1 MAAKTPAQWKTLFEN
16 EPFHRENYYTGPLG
30 PDYTPGGTCLRLWAP
45 TAEAVTVT
53 LYHKGDGGAVLGT
66 EPLVRGAQGVW
77 SVWLPGEQHG
87 RYYTFAVT
95 VNGITRETGD
105 PYARAAGVNGV
116 RSMIV
121 DLARTAPSG
130 WERDVRPNISPAQR
144 AVWEVSVR
152 DFSQDAASGVRP
164 AWRGKYMAFTQQG
177 TTLHGDG
184 IHPTCLNYLKRLG
197 VKYVQLMPI
206 FDFGI
211 FSRREDNLGSLEPP
225 GDVSSAKKSSEL
237 DKSSEFVA
245 QTSLENGSEAFP
257 RTDGS
262 RILQKMHG
270 GSATTLAGSWFRYDR
285 AGGWVLRGLDVA
297 FSAGAVHA
305 IVGGNGCGKS
315 TMLSVLAKTAKLQ
328 RGRMVRGAASAALLV
343 LGGGAAVLFS
353 RRVTR
358 PLTALQTAS
367 EKIADGEYTQRTQV
381 KTDDEIGALS
391 RSFDAMAA
399 AVEEKISELS
409 RTTQSQQD
417 FIAAFTH
424 EVKTPMTAMLGY
436 ADLMRAR
443 PDDAE
448 TQREAAG
455 YIYHETQR
463 LENLSRS
470 LLALMGLDQAGA
482 LELVL
487 CQDAGLLLQT
497 VRSLPQGSTP
507 VPRVISAGC
516 VVRVDRSLWVDML
529 RNLTLNAQR
538 ACQGIEG
545 AAITLRCER
554 RDGQAVFT
562 VTDTGCGIPA
572 ADLPRV
578 TEAFYMVDKSRSRAA
593 GGSGIGLAL
602 CARIAGAHGAKLE
615 ITSTEHV
622 GTTVTIAVPEVL
634 PSEREAY
641 NDTQS

>member
-1 MAAKTPAQWKTLFEN
+1 MKFATKLSLGCIALLSCALGAAGLLLTGQSFSGSLASTRTALQAQQEKEKYALERIIFQATDSAQFEN
-16 EPFHRENYYTGPLG
+16 YILASAAQQYAEQTADAGSSMALWLDGAYALYSGLPAALPRTALKQALTDGENAWQLT
-30 PDYTPGGTCLRLWAP
+30 
-45 TAEAVTVT
+45 
-53 LYHKGDGGAVLGT
+53 
-66 EPLVRGAQGVW
+66 
-77 SVWLPGEQHG
+77 
-87 RYYTFAVT
+87 
-95 VNGITRETGD
+95 
-105 PYARAAGVNGV
+105 RAAGRWYLLLTQPLDLPGV
-116 RSMIV
+116 RADM
-121 DLARTAPSG
+121 LCA
-130 WERDVRPNISPAQR
+130 
-144 AVWEVSVR
+144 
-152 DFSQDAASGVRP
+152 
-164 AWRGKYMAFTQQG
+164 Y
-177 TTLHGDG
+177 
-184 IHPTCLNYLKRLG
+184 
-197 VKYVQLMPI
+197 
-206 FDFGI
+206 
-211 FSRREDNLGSLEPP
+211 
-225 GDVSSAKKSSEL
+225 DVSAVFATR
-237 DKSSEFVA
+237 DA
-245 QTSLENGSEAFP
+245 QL
-257 RTDGS
+257 
-262 RILQKMHG
+262 
-270 GSATTLAGSWFRYDR
+270 R
-285 AGGWVLRGLDVA
+285 AWL
-297 FSAGAVHA
+297 
-305 IVGGNGCGKS
+305 
-315 TMLSVLAKTAKLQ
+315 
-328 RGRMVRGAASAALLV
+328 AASAALLV

-399 AVEEKISELS
+399 AVEGKINELS
-409 RTTQSQQD
+409 KTTQSQQD

-443 PDDAE
+443 PDD
-448 TQREAAG
+448 T
-455 YIYHETQR
+455 ETQR

-482 LELVL
+482 LELVP

-529 RNLTLNAQR
+529 RNLILNAQR

-545 AAITLRCER
+545 AGITLRCER
-554 RDGQAVFT
+554 RAGQAVFT

-578 TEAFYMVDKSRSRAA
+578 TEAFYMVDKSRSRAE

-602 CARIAGAHGAKLE
+602 CARIANAHGAKLE

-634 PSEREAY
+634 PSEREAD

>member
-1 MAAKTPAQWKTLFEN
+1 
-16 EPFHRENYYTGPLG
+16 
-30 PDYTPGGTCLRLWAP
+30 
-45 TAEAVTVT
+45 
-53 LYHKGDGGAVLGT
+53 
-66 EPLVRGAQGVW
+66 
-77 SVWLPGEQHG
+77 
-87 RYYTFAVT
+87 
-95 VNGITRETGD
+95 
-105 PYARAAGVNGV
+105 
-116 RSMIV
+116 
-121 DLARTAPSG
+121 
-130 WERDVRPNISPAQR
+130 
-144 AVWEVSVR
+144 
-152 DFSQDAASGVRP
+152 
-164 AWRGKYMAFTQQG
+164 
-177 TTLHGDG
+177 
-184 IHPTCLNYLKRLG
+184 
-197 VKYVQLMPI
+197 
-206 FDFGI
+206 
-211 FSRREDNLGSLEPP
+211 
-225 GDVSSAKKSSEL
+225 
-237 DKSSEFVA
+237 
-245 QTSLENGSEAFP
+245 
-257 RTDGS
+257 
-262 RILQKMHG
+262 
-270 GSATTLAGSWFRYDR
+270 
-285 AGGWVLRGLDVA
+285 
-297 FSAGAVHA
+297 
-305 IVGGNGCGKS
+305 
-315 TMLSVLAKTAKLQ
+315 
-328 RGRMVRGAASAALLV
+328 
-343 LGGGAAVLFS
+343 VLFS

-399 AVEEKISELS
+399 AVEGKINELS
-409 RTTQSQQD
+409 KTTQSQQD

-470 LLALMGLDQAGA
+470 LLALMGLDQTGA

-516 VVRVDRSLWVDML
+516 VVQVDRSLWVDML

-554 RDGQAVFT
+554 RAGQAVFT

-634 PSEREAY
+634 PSEREAD

>member
-1 MAAKTPAQWKTLFEN
+1 MKFATKLSLGCIALLSCALGAAGLLLTGQSFSGSLASTRTALQAQQEKEKYALERIIFQATDSAQFEN
-16 EPFHRENYYTGPLG
+16 YILASAAQQYAEQTADAGSSMA
-30 PDYTPGGTCLRLWAP
+30 LWLDGAY
-45 TAEAVTVT
+45 A
-53 LYHKGDGGAVLGT
+53 LYSG
-66 EPLVRGAQGVW
+66 
-77 SVWLPGEQHG
+77 LP
-87 RYYTFAVT
+87 
-95 VNGITRETGD
+95 
-105 PYARAAGVNGV
+105 AA
-116 RSMIV
+116 
-121 DLARTAPSG
+121 LPRTALKQALTDG
-130 WERDVRPNISPAQR
+130 EN
-144 AVWEVSVR
+144 
-152 DFSQDAASGVRP
+152 
-164 AWRGKYMAFTQQG
+164 AW
-177 TTLHGDG
+177 
-184 IHPTCLNYLKRLG
+184 
-197 VKYVQLMPI
+197 QL
-206 FDFGI
+206 
-211 FSRREDNLGSLEPP
+211 
-225 GDVSSAKKSSEL
+225 
-237 DKSSEFVA
+237 
-245 QTSLENGSEAFP
+245 T
-257 RTDGS
+257 RTDG
-262 RILQKMHG
+262 RWYLLLTQPMDLPG
-270 GSATTLAGSWFRYDR
+270 VRADMLCAYDVSAVFATRDAQ
-285 AGGWVLRGLDVA
+285 LRVWL
-297 FSAGAVHA
+297 
-305 IVGGNGCGKS
+305 
-315 TMLSVLAKTAKLQ
+315 
-328 RGRMVRGAASAALLV
+328 AASAALLV

-353 RRVTR
+353 RRVTL

-448 TQREAAG
+448 TQR
-455 YIYHETQR
+455 

-482 LELVL
+482 LEPVP

-497 VRSLPQGSTP
+497 VRSLPQSSTP

-554 RDGQAVFT
+554 RAGQAVFT

-602 CARIAGAHGAKLE
+602 CARIAGAHGSKLE

-634 PSEREAY
+634 PSEGEAD
-641 NDTQS
+641 NDTKS

>member
-1 MAAKTPAQWKTLFEN
+1 MKFATKLSLGCIALLSCALGAAGLLLTGQSFSGSLASTRTALQAQQEKEKYALERIIFQATDSAQFEN
-16 EPFHRENYYTGPLG
+16 YILAAAAQQYAEQTADAGSSMA
-30 PDYTPGGTCLRLWAP
+30 LWLDGAY
-45 TAEAVTVT
+45 A
-53 LYHKGDGGAVLGT
+53 LYSG
-66 EPLVRGAQGVW
+66 
-77 SVWLPGEQHG
+77 LP
-87 RYYTFAVT
+87 
-95 VNGITRETGD
+95 
-105 PYARAAGVNGV
+105 AA
-116 RSMIV
+116 
-121 DLARTAPSG
+121 LPRTALKQALTDG
-130 WERDVRPNISPAQR
+130 EN
-144 AVWEVSVR
+144 
-152 DFSQDAASGVRP
+152 
-164 AWRGKYMAFTQQG
+164 AW
-177 TTLHGDG
+177 
-184 IHPTCLNYLKRLG
+184 
-197 VKYVQLMPI
+197 QL
-206 FDFGI
+206 
-211 FSRREDNLGSLEPP
+211 
-225 GDVSSAKKSSEL
+225 
-237 DKSSEFVA
+237 
-245 QTSLENGSEAFP
+245 T
-257 RTDGS
+257 RTDG
-262 RILQKMHG
+262 RWYLLLTQPMDLPG
-270 GSATTLAGSWFRYDR
+270 VRADMLCAYDVSAVFATRDAQLR
-285 AGGWVLRGLDVA
+285 AWL
-297 FSAGAVHA
+297 
-305 IVGGNGCGKS
+305 
-315 TMLSVLAKTAKLQ
+315 
-328 RGRMVRGAASAALLV
+328 AASAALLV

-399 AVEEKISELS
+399 AVEGKINELS
-409 RTTQSQQD
+409 KTTQSQQD

-448 TQREAAG
+448 TQR
-455 YIYHETQR
+455 

-482 LELVL
+482 LELVP

-516 VVRVDRSLWVDML
+516 VVQVDRSLWVDML

-554 RDGQAVFT
+554 RAGQAVFT

-634 PSEREAY
+634 PSEREAD

>member
-1 MAAKTPAQWKTLFEN
+1 MKFATKLSLGCIALLSCALGAAGLLLTGQSFSGSLASTRTALQAQQEKEKYALERFIFQATDSAQFEN
-16 EPFHRENYYTGPLG
+16 YILASAAQQYAEQTADAGSSMALWLDGAYSLYSGLPAALPRTALKQALTDGENAWQLT
-30 PDYTPGGTCLRLWAP
+30 
-45 TAEAVTVT
+45 
-53 LYHKGDGGAVLGT
+53 
-66 EPLVRGAQGVW
+66 
-77 SVWLPGEQHG
+77 
-87 RYYTFAVT
+87 
-95 VNGITRETGD
+95 
-105 PYARAAGVNGV
+105 RAAGRWYLLLTQPLDLPGV
-116 RSMIV
+116 RADM
-121 DLARTAPSG
+121 LCA
-130 WERDVRPNISPAQR
+130 
-144 AVWEVSVR
+144 
-152 DFSQDAASGVRP
+152 
-164 AWRGKYMAFTQQG
+164 Y
-177 TTLHGDG
+177 
-184 IHPTCLNYLKRLG
+184 
-197 VKYVQLMPI
+197 
-206 FDFGI
+206 
-211 FSRREDNLGSLEPP
+211 
-225 GDVSSAKKSSEL
+225 DVSAVFATR
-237 DKSSEFVA
+237 DA
-245 QTSLENGSEAFP
+245 QL
-257 RTDGS
+257 
-262 RILQKMHG
+262 
-270 GSATTLAGSWFRYDR
+270 R
-285 AGGWVLRGLDVA
+285 AWL
-297 FSAGAVHA
+297 
-305 IVGGNGCGKS
+305 
-315 TMLSVLAKTAKLQ
+315 
-328 RGRMVRGAASAALLV
+328 AASAVLLV

-399 AVEEKISELS
+399 AVEGKINELS
-409 RTTQSQQD
+409 KTTQSQQD

-470 LLALMGLDQAGA
+470 LLALMGLDQTGA
-482 LELVL
+482 LELVP

-516 VVRVDRSLWVDML
+516 VVQVDRSLWVDML

-554 RDGQAVFT
+554 RAGQAVFT

-578 TEAFYMVDKSRSRAA
+578 TEAFYMVDKSRSRAE

-602 CARIAGAHGAKLE
+602 CARIANAHGARLE

-634 PSEREAY
+634 PNEREAD
-641 NDTQS
+641 NDTQSRYAAPLPAVRRCGAVQSGAAAGGVRRVGSRTAGSAPHPHGRGALFGNRAGQRHGLHPLRRRACDEGAARQQQRLGRRLDGGHDGRQCTGPRPPDAARPARGRAAVQ

>member
-1 MAAKTPAQWKTLFEN
+1 M
-16 EPFHRENYYTGPLG
+16 
-30 PDYTPGGTCLRLWAP
+30 
-45 TAEAVTVT
+45 
-53 LYHKGDGGAVLGT
+53 
-66 EPLVRGAQGVW
+66 
-77 SVWLPGEQHG
+77 
-87 RYYTFAVT
+87 
-95 VNGITRETGD
+95 
-105 PYARAAGVNGV
+105 
-116 RSMIV
+116 
-121 DLARTAPSG
+121 
-130 WERDVRPNISPAQR
+130 
-144 AVWEVSVR
+144 
-152 DFSQDAASGVRP
+152 
-164 AWRGKYMAFTQQG
+164 
-177 TTLHGDG
+177 
-184 IHPTCLNYLKRLG
+184 
-197 VKYVQLMPI
+197 
-206 FDFGI
+206 
-211 FSRREDNLGSLEPP
+211 GSLEPP

-399 AVEEKISELS
+399 AVEGKISELS
-409 RTTQSQQD
+409 KTTRSQQD

-538 ACQGIEG
+538 ACRGIEG

-554 RDGQAVFT
+554 RAGQAVFT
-562 VTDTGCGIPA
+562 VSDTGCGIPA

-593 GGSGIGLAL
+593 GGSGVGLAL

-634 PSEREAY
+634 PSEREAD

>member
-1 MAAKTPAQWKTLFEN
+1 MKFATKLSLGCIALLSCALGAAGLLLTGQSFSGSLASTRTALQAQQEKEKYALERFIFQATDSAQFEN
-16 EPFHRENYYTGPLG
+16 YILASAAQQYAEQTADAGSSMALWLDGAYALYSGLPAALPRTALKQALTNGENAWQLT
-30 PDYTPGGTCLRLWAP
+30 
-45 TAEAVTVT
+45 
-53 LYHKGDGGAVLGT
+53 
-66 EPLVRGAQGVW
+66 
-77 SVWLPGEQHG
+77 
-87 RYYTFAVT
+87 
-95 VNGITRETGD
+95 
-105 PYARAAGVNGV
+105 RAAGRWYLLLTQPLDLPGV
-116 RSMIV
+116 RADM
-121 DLARTAPSG
+121 LCA
-130 WERDVRPNISPAQR
+130 
-144 AVWEVSVR
+144 
-152 DFSQDAASGVRP
+152 
-164 AWRGKYMAFTQQG
+164 Y
-177 TTLHGDG
+177 
-184 IHPTCLNYLKRLG
+184 
-197 VKYVQLMPI
+197 
-206 FDFGI
+206 
-211 FSRREDNLGSLEPP
+211 
-225 GDVSSAKKSSEL
+225 DVSAVFATR
-237 DKSSEFVA
+237 DA
-245 QTSLENGSEAFP
+245 QL
-257 RTDGS
+257 
-262 RILQKMHG
+262 
-270 GSATTLAGSWFRYDR
+270 R
-285 AGGWVLRGLDVA
+285 AWL
-297 FSAGAVHA
+297 
-305 IVGGNGCGKS
+305 
-315 TMLSVLAKTAKLQ
+315 
-328 RGRMVRGAASAALLV
+328 AASAALLV

-353 RRVTR
+353 RRMTR

-399 AVEEKISELS
+399 AVEGKINELS
-409 RTTQSQQD
+409 KTTRSQQD

-448 TQREAAG
+448 TQR
-455 YIYHETQR
+455 

-482 LELVL
+482 LELVP

-516 VVRVDRSLWVDML
+516 VVQVDRSLWVDML

-554 RDGQAVFT
+554 RAGQAVFT

-578 TEAFYMVDKSRSRAA
+578 TEAFYMVDKSRSRAE

-602 CARIAGAHGAKLE
+602 CARIANAHGAKLE

-622 GTTVTIAVPEVL
+622 GTTVSIAVPEVL
-634 PSEREAY
+634 PSEREAD
-641 NDTQS
+641 NDTKS

>member
-1 MAAKTPAQWKTLFEN
+1 MKFATKLSLGCIALLSCALGAAGLLLTGQSFSGSLASTRTALQAQQEKEKYALERIIFQATDSAQFEN
-16 EPFHRENYYTGPLG
+16 YILASAAQQYAEQTADAGSSMALWLDGAYALYSGLPAALPRTALKQALTDGENAWQLT
-30 PDYTPGGTCLRLWAP
+30 
-45 TAEAVTVT
+45 
-53 LYHKGDGGAVLGT
+53 
-66 EPLVRGAQGVW
+66 
-77 SVWLPGEQHG
+77 
-87 RYYTFAVT
+87 
-95 VNGITRETGD
+95 
-105 PYARAAGVNGV
+105 RAAGRWYLLLTQPLDLPGV
-116 RSMIV
+116 RADM
-121 DLARTAPSG
+121 LCA
-130 WERDVRPNISPAQR
+130 
-144 AVWEVSVR
+144 
-152 DFSQDAASGVRP
+152 
-164 AWRGKYMAFTQQG
+164 Y
-177 TTLHGDG
+177 
-184 IHPTCLNYLKRLG
+184 
-197 VKYVQLMPI
+197 
-206 FDFGI
+206 
-211 FSRREDNLGSLEPP
+211 
-225 GDVSSAKKSSEL
+225 DVSAVFATR
-237 DKSSEFVA
+237 DA
-245 QTSLENGSEAFP
+245 QL
-257 RTDGS
+257 
-262 RILQKMHG
+262 
-270 GSATTLAGSWFRYDR
+270 R
-285 AGGWVLRGLDVA
+285 AWL
-297 FSAGAVHA
+297 
-305 IVGGNGCGKS
+305 
-315 TMLSVLAKTAKLQ
+315 
-328 RGRMVRGAASAALLV
+328 AASAALLV

-399 AVEEKISELS
+399 AVEGKINELS
-409 RTTQSQQD
+409 KTTQSQQD

-443 PDDAE
+443 PDDTE

-482 LELVL
+482 LGQVRSEDGGVRV
-487 CQDAGLLLQT
+487 QT
-497 VRSLPQGSTP
+497 VGGLAPGST
-507 VPRVISAGC
+507 RVISAGC
-516 VVRVDRSLWVDML
+516 VVQVDRSLWVDML

-554 RDGQAVFT
+554 RAGQAVFT

-615 ITSTEHV
+615 ITSTEHKYHSS
-622 GTTVTIAVPEVL
+622 
-634 PSEREAY
+634 PS
-641 NDTQS
+641 